1 MLSLTAVGA
10 VLPVIPR
17 YVRGPLDSGDVAVG
31 VAVGAF
37 AITALASR
45 PLAGYVTD
53 LRGRRPVVVVGAL
66 LAAVAGLLYLV
77 PAGLAGL
84 IGARLVLGAGEGM
97 VFTAGATWVVDL
109 APPDRRGR
117 VIGLYGLAV
126 WGGLSL
132 GPPIGDALLR
142 ASSYEAVWAF
152 SAICPFLGALVA
164 LRIPDRHRPPSEPQE
179 RPLLAL
185 ESVRPGIGISLAS
198 VGFAAMASFIV
209 LHLEAQGSG
218 NGATVFTAFAA
229 TVVLTRLI
237 GGDLPDRIGPLRCA
251 AGAAVLESAALALI
265 ALAEGLPLAL
275 AGAIGMGMAFALL
288 YPSLSLVAIN
298 ERLRVTPRLGARD
311 LHRLLRHRHR
321 HRRRAHRPRRSAGR
335 LPGSLLARLG
345 LRGGDRIRGDAGT
358 GPRQGVARG
367 HGAVT
372 GFADGRRISPERG
385 WPALETAPRSRFRVA
400 AARGAAPGPSRREPR
415 ASSLIGRALALSR
428 PPRAMRESR
437 SCSGRGR

>member
-1 MLSLTAVGA
+1 VRRSSLAAFAGIFVVTLLSLTAVGA

-17 YVRGPLDSGDVAVG
+17 YVRGPLDSGNVVVG

-37 AITALASR
+37 ALTALASR
-45 PLAGYVTD
+45 PLAGHVAD
-53 LRGRRPVVVVGAL
+53 LHGRRPVVVVGAL
-66 LAAVAGLLYLV
+66 LAATAGLLYLV

-126 WGGLSL
+126 WSGLSL
-132 GPPIGDALLR
+132 GPPIGDTLLR

-164 LRIPDRHRPPSEPQE
+164 LRIPDPHRPSSEPE
-179 RPLLAL
+179 KRPLLAL

-218 NGATVFTAFAA
+218 HGTVAFTAFAA
-229 TVVLTRLI
+229 TVVLTRLV

-251 AGAAVLESAALALI
+251 AGAAGLEAVALALI
-265 ALAEGLPLAL
+265 ALAESLPLAL
-275 AGAIGMGMAFALL
+275 AGAVGMGMAFALL

-298 ERLRVTPRLGARD
+298 SVSESRRGSALGTFTAFFDIGVGLGAV
-311 LHRLLRHRHR
+311 LAGIAAALGGYPAAFWLG
-321 HRRRAHRPRRSAGR
+321 SAC
-335 LPGSLLARLG
+335 A
-345 LRGGDRIRGDAGT
+345 AGT
-358 GPRQGVARG
+358 GLVVTRGLGRARASPGV
-367 HGAVT
+367 
-372 GFADGRRISPERG
+372 
-385 WPALETAPRSRFRVA
+385 TAP
-400 AARGAAPGPSRREPR
+400 
-415 ASSLIGRALALSR
+415 
-428 PPRAMRESR
+428 
-437 SCSGRGR
+437 

>member
-1 MLSLTAVGA
+1 MRRSPLAAFAGIFVVTLLSLTAVGA

-17 YVRGPLDSGDVAVG
+17 YVRGPLDSGNIAVG
-31 VAVGAF
+31 IAVGAF
-37 AITALASR
+37 ALTALASR

-66 LAAVAGLLYLV
+66 LAATAGLLYLV

-164 LRIPDRHRPPSEPQE
+164 LRIPDQHRPSPEAG
-179 RPLLAL
+179 RPLIAL

-251 AGAAVLESAALALI
+251 AAAAALEAAALALI
-265 ALAEGLPLAL
+265 ALAQDLPLAL

-298 ERLRVTPRLGARD
+298 SVSESRRGSALGTFTAFFDIGIGLGAV
-311 LHRLLRHRHR
+311 LTGIAAALGGYPAAFWLG
-321 HRRRAHRPRRSAGR
+321 SA
-335 LPGSLLARLG
+335 SAV
-345 LRGGDRIRGDAGT
+345 GT
-358 GPRQGVARG
+358 GLVVTRALGRARASPGV
-367 HGAVT
+367 
-372 GFADGRRISPERG
+372 
-385 WPALETAPRSRFRVA
+385 TAP
-400 AARGAAPGPSRREPR
+400 
-415 ASSLIGRALALSR
+415 
-428 PPRAMRESR
+428 
-437 SCSGRGR
+437 